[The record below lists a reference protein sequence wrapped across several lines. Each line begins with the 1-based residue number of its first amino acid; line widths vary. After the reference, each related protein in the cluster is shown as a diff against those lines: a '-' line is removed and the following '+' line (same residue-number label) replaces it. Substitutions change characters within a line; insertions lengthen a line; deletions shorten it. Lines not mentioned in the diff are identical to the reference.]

1 MPRREAWRGRTLVG
15 MLRVRVL
22 GERSAVDDV
31 TGEVLTRSARTIA
44 LVAYLALHRGTP
56 QPRVRIAE
64 AFWPDSAQQQSMTNL
79 RRELHQLRRLPGAGD
94 AVVVTGTDLTWVGD
108 REVGVDLVEH
118 LTARDHALDHAGS
131 DPDALLEHGERALAA
146 YGGDLLPGL
155 HDEWV
160 LAQRADLVEGARE
173 LCGVLAVAAGAA
185 RRWDLAV
192 RAARRRVALDPLDET
207 AHRDLMH
214 LQAAQGD
221 RAGALSTY
229 HRCADVLEEQL
240 GVAPDPATRELRDAL
255 VSRGQDAS
263 APQEPRPAAAPVP
276 AGPMRLRGLVG
287 LVGRDEELAWLERAL
302 DDVERGG
309 VRTVLVT
316 GEPGVGKTR
325 LVADLAHGAGVDG
338 ACVAIA
344 QCYAGLDPLPL
355 APVAQWL
362 GEPALERWLE
372 ALPARWRLE
381 VDRLLPG
388 GGGAT
393 TGGDTR
399 GVVDTWRRHHFFRG
413 LAEALRP
420 PGRPVV
426 LVLENAQWCDLET
439 LDLLGFLR
447 SLEPRRPLLLVL
459 TSRSGDPTADRA
471 LDGWVR
477 RARAVA
483 PVRELALRPL
493 TPGASAALLRQL
505 CPQAGAE
512 QARLLHSVTGGF
524 PLHLVEAVR
533 RDPGL
538 ARLHAASPDLAAL
551 LRGRFDD
558 LPPDCRAVVDLAS
571 AVGRDFR
578 LDLLR
583 ASCDLSPEA
592 VVRAVDE
599 LWRLRVLSVH
609 RERYDFS
616 HDLLRQAAYEQL
628 TPAARWLLHHRLA
641 AGLEELHAGDLDP
654 VADQLADQYA
664 RAGSTQRAC
673 ELYER
678 AALLADSVFA
688 HADAAR
694 LHRRTLRLLAD
705 LTPSPGRDRRELQAL
720 SGLARAL
727 NASRGYSD
735 PELAATL
742 TRAVDLGERAGLV
755 GATMDALVGL
765 WAARFVQGD
774 IPRAH
779 TIALRAL
786 DLSETPG
793 GPDPTSDLLRS
804 QAHFACAGSLL
815 SLGGA
820 ADSLQHFERATALA
834 ADEASLSIGSHPTV
848 HAHAWSAHA
857 HWLLGD
863 PVTAQRHAEEAV
875 ERARALA
882 HPYSLAIALGYAA
895 LTQQLLGDTARLAAC
910 TDELAAL
917 SRRHGFA
924 YYADWGELLAG
935 WSADSSAGTARMER
949 AVARLRRAGAF
960 TRMPYW
966 LELLAQRTSDPVRVV
981 ALLDAATVSARTH
994 HDVWWLPEVLRRRAR
1009 LLPPSAGAA
1018 MLEQAVA
1025 MARDHGSVTLLRRC
1039 CDDLEA
1045 TRTLAERLAP

>member
-1 MPRREAWRGRTLVG
+1 
-15 MLRVRVL
+15 MLCVRVL

-44 LVAYLALHRGTP
+44 LVAYLALHQGTP
-56 QPRVRIAE
+56 QSRVRIAE
-64 AFWPDSAQQQSMTNL
+64 AFWPDSAQQQSLTNL
-79 RRELHQLRRLPGAGD
+79 RRELHQLRRLPGADD

-108 REVGVDLVEH
+108 PDVGVGVDLVEH
-118 LTARDHALDHAGS
+118 LTTRDHALAHVTS
-131 DPDALLEHGERALAA
+131 DPTTLLAHGERALAA

-155 HDEWV
+155 SDEWV
-160 LAQRADLVEGARE
+160 LAQRASLVDGARE
-173 LCGVLAVAAGAA
+173 LCGALAVAAGAA
-185 RRWDLAV
+185 QRWDLAV

-207 AHRDLMH
+207 AHRDLMR

-240 GVAPDPATRELRDAL
+240 GVAPDPVTRELRDTL
-255 VSRGQDAS
+255 VSRD
-263 APQEPRPAAAPVP
+263 QEPPSPEEPPPAAGTAAAPAP
-276 AGPMRLRGLVG
+276 AGPAG
-287 LVGRDEELAWLERAL
+287 LVGRDEERSWLGRAL

-325 LVADLAHGAGVDG
+325 LVADLAHRAGADG

-344 QCYAGLDPLPL
+344 QCYAGLDPMPL

-362 GEPALERWLE
+362 GEPTLQRWRE
-372 ALPARWRLE
+372 ALPSQWREE

-388 GGGAT
+388 GGGAAA
-393 TGGDTR
+393 GLDTR

-413 LAEALRP
+413 LSEALRP
-420 PGRPVV
+420 PGRAVV

-447 SLEPRRPLLLVL
+447 SLEPRRPLLLLL
-459 TSRSGDPTADRA
+459 TARSGDPTADRA

-483 PVRELALRPL
+483 PVRELELRPL
-493 TPGASAALLRQL
+493 GPAASADLLRRL
-505 CPQAGAE
+505 CPGAGAE
-512 QARLLHSVTGGF
+512 QARLLHNVTGGF

-533 RDPGL
+533 RDPEL
-538 ARLHAASPDLAAL
+538 ARLHAASPDLASL

-558 LPPDCRAVVDLAS
+558 LSPDCRAVVELAS
-571 AVGRDFR
+571 AVGRDFP
-578 LDLLR
+578 LELLR

-599 LWRLRVLSVH
+599 LWRLRILTVH
-609 RERYDFS
+609 HERYDFS

-628 TPAARWLLHHRLA
+628 TPAARWLLHRRLA
-641 AGLEELHAGDLDP
+641 AGLEELHAGDPDP

-664 RAGSTQRAC
+664 RAGSAPRAC
-673 ELYER
+673 ELYQR
-678 AALLADSVFA
+678 AAVLADSVFA

-705 LTPSPGRDRRELQAL
+705 LPTGPGRDSRELQAL

-786 DLSETPG
+786 ALSETPR

-804 QAHFACAGSLL
+804 QAHFACGGSLL
-815 SLGGA
+815 SLGRA
-820 ADSLQHFERATALA
+820 ADSLEHFDLASVLA
-834 ADEASLSIGSHPTV
+834 ADEASLSVGSHPTV

-863 PVTAQRHAEEAV
+863 LTTARRHAAEAV

-895 LTQQLLGDTARLAAC
+895 LTQQLLGDTDRLVAC
-910 TDELAAL
+910 TDELATL

-924 YYADWGELLAG
+924 YYADWGEVLAG
-935 WSADSSAGTARMER
+935 WSADSRAGTARMER
-949 AVARLRRAGAF
+949 AVERLRRAGAF

-966 LELLAQRTSDPVRVV
+966 LELLAQRSADPARAV

-994 HDVWWLPEVLRRRAR
+994 QDVWWLPEVLRHRAR
-1009 LLPPSAGAA
+1009 LLPPAPAVA
-1018 MLEQAVA
+1018 MLEQAA
-1025 MARDHGSVTLLRRC
+1025 ALAREHGSVTLLRRC
-1039 CDDLEA
+1039 RDELDT
-1045 TRTLAERLAP
+1045 TRTLVERPDS

>member
-1 MPRREAWRGRTLVG
+1 

-22 GERSAVDDV
+22 GERSAVDDA
-31 TGEVLTRSARTIA
+31 TGEVLTRSARSIA

-64 AFWPDSAQQQSMTNL
+64 AFWPDSAQQQSLTNL
-79 RRELHQLRRLPGAGD
+79 RRELHRLRRLPGAGE
-94 AVVVTGTDLTWVGD
+94 AVVVSGTDLTWTGEGD
-108 REVGVDLVEH
+108 VVVDLVEH
-118 LTARDHALDHAGS
+118 LTARDRALVHATDG
-131 DPDALLEHGERALAA
+131 PGALLEHGELALAA

-155 HDEWV
+155 YDEWV
-160 LAQRADLVEGARE
+160 LAQRASLVEGARE
-173 LCGVLAVAAGAA
+173 LCGALAVAAGAA
-185 RRWDLAV
+185 QRWDLAV

-207 AHRDLMH
+207 AHRDLMR

-240 GVAPDPATRELRDAL
+240 GVAPDPATRELRDTL
-255 VSRGQDAS
+255 VSGDRGSTPQTVPRS
-263 APQEPRPAAAPVP
+263 AGSPAP
-276 AGPMRLRGLVG
+276 AGPVGPVG
-287 LVGRDEELAWLERAL
+287 LVGRDQELAWLERAL

-309 VRTVLVT
+309 VRTVLVS

-325 LVADLAHGAGVDG
+325 LVAELAHRATADG
-338 ACVAIA
+338 ACVALA
-344 QCYAGLDPLPL
+344 QCYAGLDPMPL
-355 APVAQWL
+355 APVVQWL
-362 GEPALERWLE
+362 GEPGLERWLE
-372 ALPARWRLE
+372 ALPARWRDE

-388 GGGAT
+388 GGAAA
-393 TGGDTR
+393 GGDTR

-420 PGRPVV
+420 PGRAVV

-447 SLEPRRPLLLVL
+447 SLEPHRPLLLVL
-459 TSRSGDPTADRA
+459 TARSGDPTADRA

-483 PVRELALRPL
+483 PLRELALRPL
-493 TPGASAALLRQL
+493 PPAASADLLRHL
-505 CPQAGAE
+505 CPQAGDE
-512 QARLLHSVTGGF
+512 QARLLHDVTGGF

-558 LPPDCRAVVDLAS
+558 LGPDCRAVVELAS
-571 AVGRDFR
+571 AVGRDFP

-583 ASCDLSPEA
+583 ASCELSAEA
-592 VVRAVDE
+592 VVSAVDE
-599 LWRLRVLSVH
+599 LWRLRILSVH

-628 TPAARWLLHHRLA
+628 TPAARWLLHRRLA

-673 ELYER
+673 ELYQR

-705 LTPSPGRDRRELQAL
+705 LPTGPGRDRRELQAL

-779 TIALRAL
+779 AIALRAL
-786 DLSETPG
+786 ALSEAAG
-793 GPDPTSDLLRS
+793 DADPAADLLRS

-820 ADSLQHFERATALA
+820 ADSLQHFDGATALA

-863 PVTAQRHAEEAV
+863 PATARRHAEEAV

-895 LTQQLLGDTARLAAC
+895 LTQQLLDDAARLTAC

-924 YYADWGELLAG
+924 YYADWGEVLAG
-935 WSADSSAGTARMER
+935 WSADSSAGTARMEH

-994 HDVWWLPEVLRRRAR
+994 HDVWWLPEVLRRRAA
-1009 LLPPSAGAA
+1009 LLPPSAATA
-1018 MLEQAVA
+1018 MLEQAA
-1025 MARDHGSVTLLRRC
+1025 ALAREHGSVTLLRRC
-1039 CDDLEA
+1039 CDDLD
-1045 TRTLAERLAP
+1045 TGRTLAERPAP